1 MSMITL
7 RMQTVLH
14 PISQFCR
21 SQSFPKPTFVIGRRA
36 YAEHCQLHHVQAAS
50 TSYQISTLS
59 SSLHIT
65 QVCNPLP
72 PISTLTML
80 QAGLLVC
87 VAAALVRSPMLMLRR
102 NSTGRENSAVTMRT
116 ELIVSRIQVGL
127 LSFEFRYSDRS
138 WHHIKL

>member
-1 MSMITL
+1 
-7 RMQTVLH
+7 
-14 PISQFCR
+14 
-21 SQSFPKPTFVIGRRA
+21 
-36 YAEHCQLHHVQAAS
+36 
-50 TSYQISTLS
+50 
-59 SSLHIT
+59 
-65 QVCNPLP
+65 
-72 PISTLTML
+72 ML